1 MHWAE
6 SVNIRNTRSNKLRHR
21 VCIVWVHWHEFHTR
35 ETLTCSASVLVWWVA
50 AGLAPWGTLHRAD
63 RLEWCWPWG
72 RVSSYKML
80 YRKVRLVGGW
90 EPAGSAFKEHVL
102 SPASSSLCLLF
113 TLRRATWLCRTL
125 PTWCTTRVQ
134 EQQSQVAVARC
145 IWKYIL
151 NLPPLG
157 WFLLGIMSK

>member
-1 MHWAE
+1 MH
-6 SVNIRNTRSNKLRHR
+6 SVSPLA
-21 VCIVWVHWHEFHTR
+21 WVPHT
-35 ETLTCSASVLVWWVA
+35 ETLTCSTSVMVLQVA
-50 AGLAPWGTLHRAD
+50 EGLAPWGTLQRAD
-63 RLEWCWPWG
+63 RLGWCWPRG

-113 TLRRATWLCRTL
+113 TMRRATWLYCTL
-125 PTWCTTRVQ
+125 PTWCTTRAQ
-134 EQQSQVAVARC
+134 EQQSQVAVTRC

-151 NLPPLG
+151 NLPSLD